1 MNYFRKQSRKV
12 SFLLGLI
19 TIFMVLNGFSQEFGD
34 CEQAL
39 GRCMFDKIRQLP
51 NFVQF
56 YNGIAYCTI
65 GYVFCLKYLDE

>member
-19 TIFMVLNGFSQEFGD
+19 TILMVLNGFSQEFGD

-39 GRCMFDKIRQLP
+39 GRCMLDSIKHIP
-51 NFVQF
+51 NFVRF
-56 YNGIAYCTI
+56 YNGVAYCAI
-65 GYVFCLKYLDE
+65 GYTFCLKYLDK